1 MAAMT
6 ARSLLADLRPV
17 RRGYDPE
24 QVVKIVGDLLVNINN
39 LECRLGQAEAE
50 NERIKA
56 NLRAWQ
62 SGNFVNR
69 QEPPPGR
76 ASRVLPP
83 PAAGGLT

>member
-17 RRGYDPE
+17 RRGYDSE
-24 QVVKIVGDLLVNINN
+24 QVVTIVGDLLVNITN
-39 LECRLGQAEAE
+39 LERRLGQVEAE
-50 NERIKA
+50 NERIKS

-62 SGNFVNR
+62 SGNFANR

-76 ASRVLPP
+76 ASKVLPP
-83 PAAGGLT
+83 PAVEGST